1 MTARTMLPG
10 TSCVNAANM
19 VARIVT
25 MTIIGDLATAAMIA
39 TTLMSGMEVTE
50 VATGKVLVT
59 LATEGV
65 TNSIR
70 GLEMGAVISASK

>member
-1 MTARTMLPG
+1 
-10 TSCVNAANM
+10 
-19 VARIVT
+19 
-25 MTIIGDLATAAMIA
+25 MTIIGDLATAATTV

-65 TNSIR
+65 TNSI
-70 GLEMGAVISASK
+70 